1 MSAAQRFPLIDSYDR
16 VTGTVGFTEDY
27 GFPGMLHAKILRSIY
42 PHALI
47 KRIDTKAAKQ
57 VPGVLAV
64 LTGRDLVA
72 DPGLS
77 PHYGIQIKDQ
87 TVLAIDRVRYIGDPV
102 VAVAATST
110 AAAEEALQQIFVEYE
125 PLPAVYD
132 EVEAAQEDA
141 PVLHDLSPDGLG
153 SNAYFGIRVYPE
165 TNICNHFI
173 MRDGDVDQ
181 GFAEAVHV
189 VEGEFSTPTAAHMPM
204 EAHSVVAHFEG
215 DELIVY
221 TGTQSPFNVRKELA
235 VILDMP
241 LENIVIIVPRI
252 GGGFGAKMFARMEP
266 IAVVLAR
273 ATKRPVKLV
282 LDREEEFLT
291 INRHPV
297 TSRMKIGFDAEGHIV
312 AKQVTCWYGTG
323 AYADCGPNVAYKG
336 GYGSVGPYKTPN
348 FAVDSYC
355 VYTNLPPNGA
365 YRGYAV
371 TQVAWP
377 SESLMDEAAKL
388 IGIDPVELRMRNVL
402 HDGDVFPTGE
412 TMHDAQYALCLQR
425 AAEGV
430 NWDSEHDWQPYPPD
444 EPLPR
449 KIRSKGFAM
458 VLKGTTTPSRSEAA
472 VEIAEDGS
480 VILHMGTIDIG
491 QGCRTAMAQT
501 ASDVLDVPY
510 ESIRVLDPD
519 TGITPFDNR
528 TSSSR
533 SAYMMSNAV
542 GVAATDLKHRLKDI
556 VSDLLNADADDLV
569 LRHSGIELK
578 SDPSQRVSFSEL
590 ADKFDGKYL
599 RGDGKYENE
608 GGLDPETGKGI
619 ASSHWHQGAL
629 SVEVEIDTKTGFIK
643 LLKLFPAIYAGH
655 VINPQAADMQTQGSA
670 IMGIGTTFYED
681 IVFQDGQAANLNLSD
696 YMIPSIMDL
705 ADDMSHENIELAGAD
720 VHGLGETAL
729 PVVPA
734 AINNAIFN
742 ALGKHLHDLPI
753 TPEKVLRLIHETRGK
768 GAS

>member
-1 MSAAQRFPLIDSYDR
+1 MTINRYPLIDSVER
-16 VTGTVGFTEDY
+16 VTGTIGFTEDY
-27 GFPGMLHAKILRSIY
+27 GFPGMLHAKILRSVY

-47 KRIDTKAAKQ
+47 KHIDTEAAKR

-64 LTGRDLVA
+64 LTGQDLVD
-72 DPGLS
+72 DPGIS

-87 TVLAIDRVRYIGDPV
+87 SVLAIDRVRYIGDPV
-102 VAVAATST
+102 VAVAAVSIE
-110 AAAEEALQQIFVEYE
+110 AAEEALQQVFVEYE
-125 PLPAVYD
+125 RLPAVYD
-132 EVEAAQEDA
+132 EVEAAQEAA

-153 SNAYFGIRVYPE
+153 SNAYFGIRVYPD

-173 MRDGDVDQ
+173 MRDGDIEQ
-181 GFAEAVHV
+181 GFAEAVHI
-189 VEGEFSTPTAAHMPM
+189 VEGEFRTPTAAHMPM
-204 EAHSVVAHFEG
+204 EAHSVVAHFED
-215 DELIVY
+215 DELVVY
-221 TGTQSPFNVRKELA
+221 SGTQSPFNVRKELA
-235 VILDMP
+235 VILGMP
-241 LENIVIIVPRI
+241 LENIAIVVPRI

-273 ATKRPVKLV
+273 ATRRPVKLV

-297 TSRMKIGFDAEGHIV
+297 TSRMRIGFDAEGHIV
-312 AKQVTCWYGTG
+312 AKEVIAYYGTG

-355 VYTNLPPNGA
+355 TYTNLPPNGA

-377 SESLMDEAAKL
+377 TESLMDEAAQL
-388 IGIDPVELRMRNVL
+388 VGIDPVELRLRNVL
-402 HDGDVFPTGE
+402 ADGDVFPTGE
-412 TMHDAQYALCLQR
+412 TMHDAQYALCLKT
-425 AAEGV
+425 AAEGID
-430 NWDSEHDWQPYPPD
+430 WDPEHDWQPYPTD
-444 EPLPR
+444 QPLPR
-449 KIRSKGFAM
+449 KIRGKGFAM

-472 VEIAEDGS
+472 VEIADDGGL
-480 VILHMGTIDIG
+480 ILHMGTIDIG

-501 ASDVLDVPY
+501 ASEVLDVPY
-510 ESIRVLDPD
+510 DSIRVLDPD
-519 TGITPFDNR
+519 TATTPFDNR

-542 GVAATDLKHRLKDI
+542 GIAANDLVHQLKDI
-556 VSDLLNADADDLV
+556 CSELLNVEPSDLAVRNA
-569 LRHSGIELK
+569 GIEVRD
-578 SDPSQRVSFSEL
+578 DPGRRVSFADL
-590 ADKFDGKYL
+590 AEKFDSKYL

-629 SVEVEIDTKTGFIK
+629 GVEIEVDTRTGFIK
-643 LLKLFPAIYAGH
+643 LLKLFPAVYAGK

-681 IVFQDGQAANLNLSD
+681 MIFNDGQAANLNLSD
-696 YMIPSIMDL
+696 YMIPSIMDM
-705 ADDMSHENIELAGAD
+705 ADDMSHENIELPGAD

-734 AINNAIFN
+734 AVGNALAN
-742 ALGKHLHDLPI
+742 ALGARIYDLPL
-753 TPEKVLRLIHETRGK
+753 TPEKVLRLIHETRGRPI
-768 GAS
+768 A